1 MQGHRGLRRI
11 AQQADRMHDAGRAGI
26 WFMHWLYSAIC
37 RQENPRASAYK
48 QHQTSLIPV
57 TEDFPLKMQ
66 MITIIIIITL
76 FLK

>member
-11 AQQADRMHDAGRAGI
+11 AQQAGHMHDAGRAGI
-26 WFMHWLYSAIC
+26 WFTHCLYSAVR
-37 RQENPRASAYK
+37 RQENPSASAYK
-48 QHQTSLIPV
+48 QHQASSIRV

-66 MITIIIIITL
+66 MITIIIIIAL